1 VSAGAEELG
10 FRRRGSE
17 RSLEPRA
24 RGYWEL
30 VWSRFKRDRLAFASG
45 IFIVFVLLACFAG
58 EPLFERLLGHGPND
72 IFPLA
77 ADINAHPVGPW
88 SHVPNTHGVVD
99 VTEHTPRTLFVL
111 GADGQL
117 GHDEFLRLLA
127 GGRTSLEIALGAAA
141 IAVALGL
148 ALGLLAGY
156 YGRWVDAAI
165 SRMTEFV
172 MGFPILLF
180 LIALGRTISERLDR
194 VTLHGAFVP
203 GVLALIVTIGI
214 FSWFYPARIVRAQVL
229 SLREQDFVEAA
240 RMVGASDLR
249 IVRKHLL
256 PHVVGSLVVYATLI
270 VATTIILEAALAILN
285 FGIGLP
291 DATWGNMIST
301 NWGTLLAPGGPSAYG
316 DSAFVRTSWLTT
328 FWPTLALFLTVL
340 AFNLFGEGVRE
351 ALDPRSRRA

>member
-10 FRRRGSE
+10 FRRRGA
-17 RSLEPRA
+17 RQPLEPRA

-45 IFIVFVLLACFAG
+45 IFVVFVLLACFAG
-58 EPLFERLLGHGPND
+58 EPLFEHLLGHGPND
-72 IFPLA
+72 IFPLG

-88 SHVPNTHGVVD
+88 SHVPDTHSVA
-99 VTEHTPRTLFVL
+99 VTPDTPRTLFVL

-117 GHDEFLRLLA
+117 GRDEFLRLLA

-141 IAVALGL
+141 IGVGLGL
-148 ALGLLAGY
+148 TFGLLAGF

-180 LIALGRTISERLDR
+180 LIALGRTISERIDR
-194 VTLHGAFVP
+194 VTLHGVFVP
-203 GVLALIVTIGI
+203 GALALLITIGI

-240 RMVGASDLR
+240 RMVGAGDLR
-249 IVRKHLL
+249 IIRKHLL
-256 PHVVGSLVVYATLI
+256 PHVLGSLVVYAALI

-301 NWGTLLAPGGPSAYG
+301 NWGTLLAPGGPSAYA

-328 FWPTLALFLTVL
+328 FWPTTALFLTVL
-340 AFNLFGEGVRE
+340 AFNLLGEGLRQ
-351 ALDPRSRRA
+351 ALDPRSRSA